1 MKIHII
7 MECPELPQFKGDKK
21 KNMSFT
27 FVDPRNP
34 ERSFTAQKVQF
45 DVQGTSSAGYP
56 VKNFKLKLGK
66 LSEGGGIIYTQKNEP
81 AEGFKFRGDDSLIT
95 KVFCLKADYASSEN
109 ANNVM
114 LVDYYN
120 QT

>member
-1 MKIHII
+1 MI
-7 MECPELPQFKGDKK
+7 LPSSGTVFSVRRITWEPGA
-21 KNMSFT
+21 
-27 FVDPRNP
+27 
-34 ERSFTAQKVQF
+34 RSFTAKNVQF

-66 LSEGGGIIYTQKNEP
+66 LEEGGGIIYTQSKE
-81 AEGFKFRGDDSLIT
+81 AAKGFKFRGDDSLIT

-109 ANNVM
+109 TNNVM

-120 QT
+120 ETCPYRN